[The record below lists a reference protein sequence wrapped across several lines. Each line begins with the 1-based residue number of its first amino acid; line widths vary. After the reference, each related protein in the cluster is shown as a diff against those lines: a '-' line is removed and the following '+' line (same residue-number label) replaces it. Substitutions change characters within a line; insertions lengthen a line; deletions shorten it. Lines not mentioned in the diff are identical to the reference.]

1 MSSRIGID
9 LGGTKVEAILLDDA
23 GEEQWRERES
33 TPQGDYQGTLDALA
47 RLVAAARAK
56 APDGERPSIGLGHP
70 GSISPVTGLH
80 QNANSTCLNGQDLVG
95 DFSRLIEQ
103 PVAAANDANCFALSE
118 AVDGAGADGRV
129 VFGVI
134 LGTGCGGG
142 VVLDKTVWA
151 GRNLVGGE
159 WGHTTL
165 PRRGGSGWTP
175 RPCYCGLDDCL
186 EQYLCGPA
194 IEREYAAEVGSH
206 HALRLIAEHAA
217 NDDLRAVACLAR
229 FQDRVVRA
237 LANIVNVL
245 DPDAIVLGGGVS
257 NLEGLPE
264 AIESRLSEFVFGG
277 ECTTPVRRAIH
288 GDSSG
293 VRGAAWL

>member
-9 LGGTKVEAILLDDA
+9 LGGTKVEAILLDGA

-118 AVDGAGADGRV
+118 AVDGAAAGSPVG
-129 VFGVI
+129 FGGI
-134 LGTGCGGG
+134 
-142 VVLDKTVWA
+142 
-151 GRNLVGGE
+151 
-159 WGHTTL
+159 
-165 PRRGGSGWTP
+165 RRAFVR
-175 RPCYCGLDDCL
+175 RPSPAA
-186 EQYLCGPA
+186 CGPA
-194 IEREYAAEVGSH
+194 
-206 HALRLIAEHAA
+206 
-217 NDDLRAVACLAR
+217 
-229 FQDRVVRA
+229 
-237 LANIVNVL
+237 
-245 DPDAIVLGGGVS
+245 
-257 NLEGLPE
+257 
-264 AIESRLSEFVFGG
+264 
-277 ECTTPVRRAIH
+277 
-288 GDSSG
+288 
-293 VRGAAWL
+293 RG

>member
-1 MSSRIGID
+1 MSSYSYIEDASLVEQDARI
-9 LGGTKVEAILLDDA
+9 A
-23 GEEQWRERES
+23 
-33 TPQGDYQGTLDALA
+33 ALA
-47 RLVAAARAK
+47 QRQVQ
-56 APDGERPSIGLGHP
+56 
-70 GSISPVTGLH
+70 VTP
-80 QNANSTCLNGQDLVG
+80 ATC
-95 DFSRLIEQ
+95 
-103 PVAAANDANCFALSE
+103 ALQQ
-118 AVDGAGADGRV
+118 RV
-129 VFGVI
+129 
-134 LGTGCGGG
+134 
-142 VVLDKTVWA
+142 
-151 GRNLVGGE
+151 
-159 WGHTTL
+159 
-165 PRRGGSGWTP
+165 WTP

-217 NDDLRAVACLAR
+217 NDDRRAVACLAR
-229 FQDRVVRA
+229 FEDRVVRA

-277 ECTTPVRRAIH
+277 HCTTPVRRAIH